1 MSGVI
6 RGGVQPTAMPG
17 GRYASQGMISPNGF
31 VQPTGDLT
39 AISFRFLHSLFSA
52 IQQLEGQV
60 TTLQASVQTL
70 QAREPP
76 P

>member
-1 MSGVI
+1 MSAT
-6 RGGVQPTAMPG
+6 QPM
-17 GRYASQGMISPNGF
+17 ASQARVSTQGMISPQQF
-31 VQPTGDLT
+31 VQPSGDLT
-39 AISFRFLHSLFSA
+39 AVSFRFLNSLYRS

-60 TTLQASVQTL
+60 TTLQANVQAL